1 MNLHYDNS
9 DENINKY
16 RNTALVSLIVLIAL
30 IFSFFA
36 KIYRSDITSE
46 VSADERIFIIDAG
59 HGGEDPGTSSKD
71 GILEKDL
78 NLQISIILGE
88 MLTDNGYTVVYTR
101 TDDKLLY
108 NEDQNIKGLR
118 KISDLKNRCNLAES
132 YPDAVFLSIHM
143 NSYGSSKYSGLQV
156 YYGIKD
162 PRSEI
167 LAECIQANVKREVQN
182 ENRRKI
188 KKGNNIYLMENIGN
202 VCVLIEC
209 GFLSNV
215 DEAKKLSE
223 KEYQKILCFSIFCG
237 IIEYISV
244 TDGGKIKA

>member
-1 MNLHYDNS
+1 MNLHCDNS
-9 DENINKY
+9 DENIKKY
-16 RNTALVSLIVLIAL
+16 RNTALVSLIALIAL

-46 VSADERIFIIDAG
+46 VAANEMIFIIDAG

-78 NLQISIILGE
+78 NLQISIMLGE
-88 MLTDNGYTVVYTR
+88 MLTKSGYTVIYTR

-108 NEDQNIKGLR
+108 NEDQNIRGLR
-118 KISDLKNRCNLAES
+118 KISDLKNRCNIAQN
-132 YPDAVFLSIHM
+132 YPNAVFLSIHM

-156 YYGIKD
+156 YYGQKD
-162 PRSEI
+162 PRSKI
-167 LAECIQANVKREVQN
+167 LAEYIQSSVKRELQN
-182 ENRRKI
+182 ENKRKI
-188 KKGNNIYLMENIGN
+188 KKGDNIYVLENIYN

-209 GFLSNV
+209 GFLSNT
-215 DEAKKLSE
+215 DEARKLSE
-223 KEYQKILCFSIFCG
+223 KEYQKNLCFSIFCG

-244 TDGGKIKA
+244 NDDGKIKA